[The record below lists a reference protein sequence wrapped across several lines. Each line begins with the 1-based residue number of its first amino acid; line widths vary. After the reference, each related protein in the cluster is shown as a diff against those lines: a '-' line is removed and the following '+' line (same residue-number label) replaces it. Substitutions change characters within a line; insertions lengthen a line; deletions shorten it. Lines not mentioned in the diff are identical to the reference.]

1 LAKDN
6 SVKYCIATRDLLAI
20 YLAVFVWDKPVLTFY
35 RDRKQ
40 QPEREPFAVVKARK
54 LTITKSA
61 DNIIEGSLQDFFKL
75 MGNLDYLSSQEGE
88 SDRYIVCWF
97 DDKEDD
103 FDRAGRRLIGVSF
116 PEGARYV
123 VDEREKRTYN
133 AIFKGEYG
141 KLE

>member
-1 LAKDN
+1 M
-6 SVKYCIATRDLLAI
+6 AI
-20 YLAVFVWDKPVLTFY
+20 CLAVFVWDKPVLTLY

-54 LTITKSA
+54 LTITQSESNGI
-61 DNIIEGSLQDFFKL
+61 DGTLQDFFAL
-75 MGNLDYLSSQEGE
+75 MGNLDYISSKEGE
-88 SDRYIVCWF
+88 SDRYIACWF

-103 FDRAGRRLIGVSF
+103 FDQAGRRLIGLTF
-116 PEGARYV
+116 PTGARYF

-133 AIFKGEYG
+133 TNFKAEHG